1 MRYMPEHDEPLE
13 SQEPDTPSSRSHR
26 TPPSSAPASGPHN
39 CVELRVH
46 GVSGGQAEELLDV
59 EPAMKV
65 GGDRLAGFFRW
76 RREADTETVPGVRRE
91 IFAWGNLTS
100 GSASR
105 AFWLLLLPFMLVNVA
120 YWMRPGRMDREPRG
134 IRRLANNVYGAAV
147 RLLALSLT
155 VLIVLAAAG
164 IGMDLVAWQC
174 SAQGVRCVE
183 ARTLSAYLPS
193 TGSALSTPGVVLLV
207 GAVLPVAVILVLW
220 WLSRRTSADYEVVT
234 RTSGRGEAEDAAPL
248 SRPDF
253 WSNGETMARLR
264 SAHIAVAVA
273 TVTALLLMPALL
285 FDLAAH
291 GKAETVIPGSRTP
304 GIVLAVLLAGTTASS
319 ALSVLIPAVA
329 SRWNA
334 LADRLCSLLRN
345 LSLCLAPVV
354 AVYALWPRPGWEIEG
369 PLPGGAALLN
379 TLFAV
384 QGALITA
391 LFLAAWVLYATDRAH
406 ERTAMRGHAGPVMA
420 TIGALLGGAFSAAL
434 VHQGSLWLSDCG
446 SVTGARS
453 GCLPPAP
460 PEIYSWLQLT
470 IALEAV
476 VLLMAAAVWA
486 LRVRSET
493 RAQVPEVTSLYSRS
507 ARDRRTWDIARSWAL
522 GRTTEMLPAVL
533 SALMIPVAAMA
544 VLTVHAML
552 TGALE
557 AGPSP
562 AADAVAG
569 GLQGLAQG
577 AVSGLI
583 RLGSLL
589 SGLALVVLAWI
600 GRSAYRDRPTRNAV
614 GVLWDIG
621 TFWPRVAH
629 PLAPPSYAE
638 RAVPQLTARV
648 AHMAGEDTKVVLS
661 GHSQGSVLAAA
672 TVWQLPTDCRDRVL
686 LLTHG
691 SPLDRLYSRYFPAY
705 FGPEPFADL
714 RRRVKEWCNLW
725 RSSDA
730 IAGQV
735 YMRDDS
741 APDGLLPV
749 DPGHPLPDPSSYD
762 APPGEARRPKV
773 MGHSYYTYDP
783 AYAESLWT
791 VLFAENID
799 KHGERKTAAPAGSRQ
814 EELPGPIRTVVAPVT
829 GTLDRRSHVEKV
841 DEDHD
846 QAHDDEHASAGEHRD
861 P

>member
-1 MRYMPEHDEPLE
+1 M
-13 SQEPDTPSSRSHR
+13 
-26 TPPSSAPASGPHN
+26 
-39 CVELRVH
+39 ELRVH

-76 RREADTETVPGVRRE
+76 RSGPDTETVPGVRRE

-120 YWMRPGRMDREPRG
+120 YWMRPGRMDRTPRG
-134 IRRLANNVYGAAV
+134 VRRLANNVYGAAV

-164 IGMDLVAWQC
+164 VGMDLVAWQC
-174 SAQGVRCVE
+174 SAQEVQCVE
-183 ARTLSAYLPS
+183 ARTLSTHLPS
-193 TGSALSTPGVVLLV
+193 PGSLLSGPSLLLLV
-207 GAVLPVAVILVLW
+207 GAVLPTTVILVLW
-220 WLSRRTSADYEVVT
+220 RLSRRTAADYEVVGHA
-234 RTSGRGEAEDAAPL
+234 SARGSADDAAPL

-253 WSNGETMARLR
+253 WGNSETMARLR
-264 SAHIAVAVA
+264 STHVAVAVA
-273 TVTALLLMPALL
+273 TVTALLLMPALS

-291 GKAETVIPGSRTP
+291 RVGEPVLPGSRTP
-304 GIVLAVLLAGTTASS
+304 GVVLAVLLAVVATAGT
-319 ALSVLIPAVA
+319 LSVLVPGVDP
-329 SRWNA
+329 RWNA
-334 LADRLCSLLRN
+334 RADRFCALLRN
-345 LSLCLAPVV
+345 LSLGLVPAVV
-354 AVYALWPRPGWEIEG
+354 VYALWPRPGWEVEG
-369 PLPGGAALLN
+369 QLPGGTGLLN

-384 QGALITA
+384 QGALIVS

-406 ERTAMRGHAGPVMA
+406 ERTAMLGQAGPVAA
-420 TIGALLGGAFSAAL
+420 TIGTLLGGAFSAAL
-434 VHQGSLWLSDCG
+434 LHQGSLWLSDCG
-446 SVTGARS
+446 STTGTGG
-453 GCLPPAP
+453 GCLPPVP

-476 VLLMAAAVWA
+476 VVLMAAAVLA
-486 LRVRSET
+486 LRLRNET
-493 RAQVPEVTSLYSRS
+493 RAQVPDVTSLYSRS
-507 ARDRRTWDIARSWAL
+507 VRDRRTWDIARAWAL
-522 GRTTEMLPAVL
+522 GRLTETLPGVL
-533 SALMIPVAAMA
+533 FALMVPVVTMA

-557 AGPSP
+557 AGPAP
-562 AADAVAG
+562 AVDAVAG
-569 GLQGLAQG
+569 GLRGVAQG
-577 AVSGLI
+577 TVSALI
-583 RLGSLL
+583 WVGSLL
-589 SGLALVVLAWI
+589 SGVALVVLAWI

-614 GVLWDIG
+614 GALWDIG

-648 AHMAGEDTKVVLS
+648 AHMADEGTRVVLS

-672 TVWQLPTDCRDRVL
+672 TVWQLPTGCRQRVS

-691 SPLDRLYSRYFPAY
+691 SPLDRLYARYFPAY
-705 FGPEPFADL
+705 FGPDQFADL
-714 RRRVKEWCNLW
+714 RRRVDEWCNLW
-725 RSSDA
+725 RTSDA

-735 YMRDDS
+735 YMRDAS

-749 DPGHPLPDPSSYD
+749 DPGRPLPDPSSYD
-762 APPGEARRPKV
+762 APPGEARRPEV
-773 MGHSYYTYDP
+773 LGHSHYTSDP
-783 AYAESLWT
+783 AYAESLWS
-791 VLFAENID
+791 VLFSGSVGE
-799 KHGERKTAAPAGSRQ
+799 HGERKTTAP
-814 EELPGPIRTVVAPVT
+814 EEEPGREDLPGPVRTLIAPVT
-829 GTLDRRSHVEKV
+829 GPLDGGTHVEKV
-841 DEDHD
+841 DEGHD